1 MISIVHP
8 LSDELLLGLVASG
21 PIEFADERPERDTSW
36 HWMVIAV
43 LAIGALAWVTR

>member
-8 LSDELLLGLVASG
+8 LSDELLGLVASG
-21 PIEFADERPERDTSW
+21 PIEFAAVRPERDTSW